1 MPLLR
6 FLRRSLLRQL
16 LGVYALFVIAVLGT
30 GLAVNAG
37 VQTRLRSEV
46 QASDLAL
53 AQAIA
58 LETSDAL
65 RDARD
70 SLGELGA
77 LPAVR
82 GADLPA
88 MTAAFGAFKAAR
100 RDVDRVYW
108 LDPPGIMR
116 VSVPGDV
123 RTRDLDLV
131 QAPVFQRA
139 LAANGPIVE
148 AGLVDLTTFNAVV
161 IIAAAGARSDGR
173 LTGVVA
179 TNFLLDDLSAPL
191 RTVVEEQQ
199 KQGHRVQISMIDDQG
214 QLIASPDRERLLQP
228 MLAALPGAADGAGR
242 AARDATGPRTREPD
256 WLYTAAPVP
265 ASGWAVVVQ
274 RPARDALAVVDT
286 FIAWLSAAAVLFALG
301 GLLFWLTLVRR
312 VIGPLHTLAGAHAGL
327 PTPSARRR
335 ARWPRWARAPTRWA
349 IWPARLTVWRRT

>member
-70 SLGELGA
+70 SLGEHGA

-100 RDVDRVYW
+100 RDVGRVYW
-108 LDPPGIMR
+108 LDPAGIMR

-161 IIAAAGARSDGR
+161 IIALPVRASDGR
-173 LTGVVA
+173 LTGVLA
-179 TNFLLDDLSAPL
+179 TNLLLDDLSAPL
-191 RTVVEEQQ
+191 RTVVE
-199 KQGHRVQISMIDDQG
+199 
-214 QLIASPDRERLLQP
+214 
-228 MLAALPGAADGAGR
+228 
-242 AARDATGPRTREPD
+242 
-256 WLYTAAPVP
+256 
-265 ASGWAVVVQ
+265 
-274 RPARDALAVVDT
+274 
-286 FIAWLSAAAVLFALG
+286 
-301 GLLFWLTLVRR
+301 
-312 VIGPLHTLAGAHAGL
+312 
-327 PTPSARRR
+327 
-335 ARWPRWARAPTRWA
+335 
-349 IWPARLTVWRRT
+349 